1 MPYLTYT
8 EFQEISENDKVS
20 EKNFSLYYKKACTV
34 LDNITENFY
43 QFNDIEKDYKFRTG
57 RFKEALA
64 AQIVYF
70 NELDG
75 DTYESLNKAP
85 QTFSIGRT
93 SVSNGTRYNAGGEN
107 ESKKLVPEDVYLCL
121 EGTGLLFRGERG
133 ACVW

>member
-1 MPYLTYT
+1 MPYLTYE
-8 EFQEISENDKVS
+8 EFQEISGDGKLS
-20 EKNFSLYYKKACTV
+20 EDNFLLYLKKACTV
-34 LDNITENFY
+34 LDNITDNFY
-43 QFNDIEKDYKFRTG
+43 QFNDIEKDYKFRSG

-64 AQIVYF
+64 AQVVYF
-70 NELDG
+70 NELGG

-121 EGTGLLFRGERG
+121 EGTGLLFRGAGG